1 MNLDESPG
9 IDAARRAAGGGSD
22 MINTVVGSAIGGL
35 VAGAVALG
43 AAAAMRPS
51 PAPAYGPD
59 PGANGAYAMTVANTG
74 AFNNGASLQ
83 CQPFEEAV
91 LRRAVVNGREV
102 SDVACITRN
111 NQAFRPQT
119 GYAPQPMYAPQ
130 AFAQPVYQQPVY
142 RDDIVTR
149 PVVRRT
155 VSQPA
160 RARVVQRDEP
170 KRSWGKTAMIIGG
183 GTGAGAGIGG
193 LIGGKKGALIG
204 AAVGGGAATIYESTK
219 R

>member
-1 MNLDESPG
+1 M
-9 IDAARRAAGGGSD
+9 
-22 MINTVVGSAIGGL
+22 
-35 VAGAVALG
+35 
-43 AAAAMRPS
+43 
-51 PAPAYGPD
+51 
-59 PGANGAYAMTVANTG
+59 
-74 AFNNGASLQ
+74 Q

-102 SDVACITRN
+102 TDVTCITRN
-111 NQAFRPQT
+111 NAAYAPQAMYAPQ
-119 GYAPQPMYAPQ
+119 GYAPQGY
-130 AFAQPVYQQPVY
+130 AQPVYQQPVY
-142 RDDIVTR
+142 RDEIVTR
-149 PVVRRT
+149 PVVRTRT
-155 VSQPA
+155 VQPA
-160 RARVVQRDEP
+160 RQRVSVAERDEE

>member
-1 MNLDESPG
+1 M
-9 IDAARRAAGGGSD
+9 
-22 MINTVVGSAIGGL
+22 MNTVVGSAIGGL

-59 PGANGAYAMTVANTG
+59 PGANGAYAMTVANT
-74 AFNNGASLQ
+74 AALNNGASLQ

-91 LRRAVVNGREV
+91 LRRALVNGREV
-102 SDVACITRN
+102 TDVTCITRN
-111 NQAFRPQT
+111 TAYLPQ
-119 GYAPQPMYAPQ
+119 GAYAPQ
-130 AFAQPVYQQPVY
+130 AYAPQAYGQPVYQQPVY

-149 PVVRRT
+149 PVVRTRT
-155 VSQPA
+155 VTQPS
-160 RARVVQRDEP
+160 RARVVTAERED

>member
-1 MNLDESPG
+1 M
-9 IDAARRAAGGGSD
+9 
-22 MINTVVGSAIGGL
+22 NTVVGSAIGGL

-74 AFNNGASLQ
+74 AMNNGASLQ
-83 CQPFEEAV
+83 CQPYEEAV
-91 LRRAVVNGREV
+91 LRRALVNGREV
-102 SDVACITRN
+102 TDVTCITRN
-111 NQAFRPQT
+111 NQALMPQA
-119 GYAPQPMYAPQ
+119 GYAPQAMYAPQ
-130 AFAQPVYQQPVY
+130 AYAQPVYQQPVY
-142 RDDIVTR
+142 RDDIVRR
-149 PVVRRT
+149 PVSRTRT
-155 VSQPA
+155 VSQS
-160 RARVVQRDEP
+160 RARVVERDEP

>member
-1 MNLDESPG
+1 M
-9 IDAARRAAGGGSD
+9 
-22 MINTVVGSAIGGL
+22 MNTVVGSAIGGL

-51 PAPAYGPD
+51 PAPAYAEPGP
-59 PGANGAYAMTVANTG
+59 NGPYAMTVANTG
-74 AFNNGASLQ
+74 ALNNGASLQ
-83 CQPFEEAV
+83 CQPYEEAV
-91 LRRAVVNGREV
+91 MRRALVNGREV
-102 SDVACITRN
+102 TDVTCITRN
-111 NQAFRPQT
+111 NT
-119 GYAPQPMYAPQ
+119 GYAPQAMYAPQ
-130 AFAQPVYQQPVY
+130 AYAQPVYQQPVY

-149 PVVRRT
+149 PVVRTRT
-155 VSQPA
+155 VQPA
-160 RARVVQRDEP
+160 RQRVSVAERED

>member
-1 MNLDESPG
+1 M
-9 IDAARRAAGGGSD
+9 
-22 MINTVVGSAIGGL
+22 MNTVVGSAIGGL

-59 PGANGAYAMTVANTG
+59 PRANGAYAMTVANT
-74 AFNNGASLQ
+74 AALDNGASLQ
-83 CQPFEEAV
+83 CQPNEEAV
-91 LRRAVVNGREV
+91 WRRAVVNGREV
-102 SDVACITRN
+102 ADVACITRS
-111 NQAFRPQT
+111 NQAFMPQA
-119 GYAPQPMYAPQ
+119 GYAPQAY
-130 AFAQPVYQQPVY
+130 AQPVYQQPVY

-149 PVVRRT
+149 PVTRTRT
-155 VSQPA
+155 VSQPS
-160 RARVVQRDEP
+160 RTRVVQRDEP